1 MLNLRHYIFLASFQ
15 IAGLSSIMAQDN
27 SNPTIETPNENN
39 FVAINIVPPPEATV
53 TINQDPK
60 INTLLDVK
68 SKMEKDGDFSD
79 RYKIQ
84 LYNGN
89 LNKAN
94 DVLNAAR
101 EFFPQ
106 WSSSLQYETPN
117 YKVWIGNYRTKLKM
131 DRALLEI
138 KKEFPNAFPF
148 KPEKK

>member
-1 MLNLRHYIFLASFQ
+1 MLNIRHYIFFASFQ
-15 IAGLSSIMAQDN
+15 ALGLSTIIAQEDPNSI
-27 SNPTIETPNENN
+27 PETPNDNN
-39 FVAINIVPPPEATV
+39 FVAINIAPPPEATV

-60 INTLLDVK
+60 ITTLLDMK

-79 RYKIQ
+79 RYKVQ

-89 LNKAN
+89 LNQAN
-94 DVLNAAR
+94 KILNSAK
-101 EFFPQ
+101 ELFPK

-117 YKVWIGNYRTKLKM
+117 YKVWIGNYRTKLEM

-138 KKEFPNAFPF
+138 KKEFPYAFPF